1 MDRRVATPDD
11 APAICA
17 TVAEGLAGY
26 LDWAPAGW
34 QPPEMTPAVLERVRS
49 RLSREDV
56 WCLIALERGEAI
68 GHVSL
73 APESGEEPE
82 PAPPGVTNLAQMF
95 VRRRRQGTGV
105 AAVLM
110 GEAVA
115 EAARRGFA
123 SMRLW
128 TPQGAARARRF
139 YEREGW
145 TATGAVHE
153 RSPSG
158 LVTMEYARAVPA
170 ARFRRRTA
178 AERAAARL

>member
-1 MDRRVATPDD
+1 LDTRPATPDD

-17 TVAEGLAGY
+17 TVAEGFAGY
-26 LDWAPAGW
+26 LEWAPAGW
-34 QPPEMTPAVLERVRS
+34 QPPEMTPTVLGRVRS
-49 RLSREDV
+49 RLSRDDV
-56 WCLIALERGEAI
+56 WCLIALEHGEVI

-73 APESGEEPE
+73 APTSGEEPE

-115 EAARRGFA
+115 EAARRGFT
-123 SMRLW
+123 SMCLW
-128 TPQGAARARRF
+128 TPRGAARARRF

-145 TATGAVHE
+145 TATGAVHD

-158 LVTMEYARAVPA
+158 LLTMEYARPVPA
-170 ARFRRRTA
+170 GHGR
-178 AERAAARL
+178 